1 MEDKSFLGK
10 GWSFPPDFRNDKRAT
25 KISEYEEDI
34 KQSLTILFSTR
45 VGERF
50 NRNYGCNLADF
61 VFEQITSSVITRMKD
76 EIEQAIIL
84 FEPRISLKKV
94 NIDTSNESNG
104 LLLIELDYLIRQ
116 TNTDENFVYP
126 FYLQNK

>member
-1 MEDKSFLGK
+1 MEDKSFLGR
-10 GWSFPPDFRNDKRAT
+10 GWSFPPDFQNDKRT
-25 KISEYEEDI
+25 TRMSEYEEDI
-34 KQSLTILFSTR
+34 RQSLIVLFSTR

-76 EIEQAIIL
+76 EIERAILL

-94 NIDTSNESNG
+94 NINTSREPDG
-104 LLLIELDYLIRQ
+104 ILLIELDYLIRQ
-116 TNTDENFVYP
+116 TNTDANFVYP

>member
-1 MEDKSFLGK
+1 MEDKSFLGR
-10 GWSFPPDFRNDKRAT
+10 GWSFPPDFQNDKRT
-25 KISEYEEDI
+25 TRMSEYEEDI
-34 KQSLTILFSTR
+34 RQSLIIMFSTR

-76 EIEQAIIL
+76 EIERAILL

-94 NIDTSNESNG
+94 NINTSREPDG
-104 LLLIELDYLIRQ
+104 ILLIELDYLIRQ
-116 TNTDENFVYP
+116 TSTDANFVYP

>member
-1 MEDKSFLGK
+1 MEDKSFLGR
-10 GWSFPPDFRNDKRAT
+10 GWSFPPDFQNDKRT
-25 KISEYEEDI
+25 TRMSEYEEDI
-34 KQSLTILFSTR
+34 MHIFIILFSTR
-45 VGERF
+45 GGERF

-76 EIEQAIIL
+76 EIERAILL

-94 NIDTSNESNG
+94 NINTSREPDG
-104 LLLIELDYLIRQ
+104 ILLIELDYLIRQ
-116 TNTDENFVYP
+116 TNTDANFVYP

>member
-1 MEDKSFLGK
+1 M
-10 GWSFPPDFRNDKRAT
+10 
-25 KISEYEEDI
+25 SEYEEDI
-34 KQSLTILFSTR
+34 RQSLIILFSTR

-76 EIEQAIIL
+76 EIERANLL

-94 NIDTSNESNG
+94 YINTSREPDG
-104 LLLIELDYLIRQ
+104 ILLIELDYLIRQ
-116 TNTDENFVYP
+116 TNTDANFVYP